1 MLGVGFLFSTFVSCE
16 GGVLVALGR
25 LTQASNWSWSAF
37 SFLSSSLWH
46 HSIFAIHVWSCW
58 RVSLFFMVVRGG
70 LELYRGV
77 SCLRSNRVLTIGEK
91 RPRGKY
97 YHSSTVGAKCTYQNL
112 ELIDVRV
119 DVAKMDS
126 TISHVELHV
135 PFTGRTKGGRLV
147 DILFSTISLR

>member
-58 RVSLFFMVVRGG
+58 RVSLFVMVVRGG

-91 RPRGKY
+91 RPRGKF

-135 PFTGRTKGGRLV
+135 PFTGRTKGGLAKQRTTMLK
-147 DILFSTISLR
+147 